1 MSQLKRDYLTS
12 EEKNFYMIS
21 KEYLQSIEGQRNLDN
36 KISEEVWVEWKKR
49 GMMTPVM
56 QKYLKLAH
64 TYLKKFCYELE
75 GNLNSHER
83 IKLNKQLMK
92 FDYKLID
99 DYSVKK
105 IMRDLNDHIQ
115 YAIIEREKFEDVL
128 EDIAQ
133 VRCVGC
139 EKDYR
144 ECSIYSLLDDI
155 STPYCG
161 EQPNCP
167 YAADLSQFTQEQLK
181 YVEEKKEKLRKKNQF
196 YK

>member
-1 MSQLKRDYLTS
+1 MGQLKREYLTN
-12 EEKNFYMIS
+12 EEKNFYLIS
-21 KEYLQSIEGQRNLDN
+21 KAYVQSIEGQRNLDN
-36 KISEEVWVEWKKR
+36 KISDEVWIEWKKR

-56 QKYLKLAH
+56 QKYLKLVH

-75 GNLNSHER
+75 ENLNSHER
-83 IKLNKQLMK
+83 IKLNKQFMK
-92 FDYKLID
+92 FDYKVID

-128 EDIAQ
+128 EDIAE

-144 ECSIYSLLDDI
+144 KCPIYSLLDDI

>member
-1 MSQLKRDYLTS
+1 
-12 EEKNFYMIS
+12 
-21 KEYLQSIEGQRNLDN
+21 
-36 KISEEVWVEWKKR
+36 
-49 GMMTPVM
+49 
-56 QKYLKLAH
+56 
-64 TYLKKFCYELE
+64 
-75 GNLNSHER
+75 
-83 IKLNKQLMK
+83 
-92 FDYKLID
+92 
-99 DYSVKK
+99 
-105 IMRDLNDHIQ
+105 MRDLNDHIQ

>member
-1 MSQLKRDYLTS
+1 
-12 EEKNFYMIS
+12 
-21 KEYLQSIEGQRNLDN
+21 
-36 KISEEVWVEWKKR
+36 
-49 GMMTPVM
+49 
-56 QKYLKLAH
+56 
-64 TYLKKFCYELE
+64 
-75 GNLNSHER
+75 
-83 IKLNKQLMK
+83 MK

-144 ECSIYSLLDDI
+144 KCPIYSLLDDI